1 MSKNEAGLLRQTAG
15 QPFYTEERC
24 FITELLNDPQCAEV
38 SLARC
43 RVEPGVT
50 TQLHRLSVAERYVVE
65 SGAGLME
72 LDGEP
77 AFAIEPGDSVVIP
90 AGCAQ
95 RVKNTAAE
103 DLVFLCVCT
112 PRFEAPHY
120 ENVETEATP
129 SL

>member
-1 MSKNEAGLLRQTAG
+1 MSKDEAGLLRQAPG

-24 FITELLNDPQCAEV
+24 FITELLNDPQCSEV

-65 SGAGLME
+65 SGQGMME
-72 LDGEP
+72 LDGQP
-77 AFAIEPGDSVVIP
+77 AVAIGAGDSVLIP
-90 AGCAQ
+90 PGCAQ
-95 RVKNTAAE
+95 RVKNDAAE
-103 DLVFLCVCT
+103 DLVFLCICT
-112 PRFEAPHY
+112 PRFEPLHY
-120 ENVETEATP
+120 ENIETEATP